1 MTEMLV
7 KKSGGKIFGAHLTA
21 AEQKAMNMEIQR
33 QCAEFD
39 KKNAREIDAMVL
51 WVLHEVFGFGPD
63 RLHKFYKSFNGQ
75 VEALAE
81 RYQMTDDGD
90 QVWLCLHKLKE
101 YGINLEEWE
110 REAQTQRATMIR
122 QPGRHCPRLNEKRG
136 RPRS

>member
-110 REAQTQRATMIR
+110 REAQT
-122 QPGRHCPRLNEKRG
+122 
-136 RPRS
+136 

>member
-1 MTEMLV
+1 MIFHVYSNHSARKAFRPEAGRVTEMVV

-21 AEQKAMNMEIQR
+21 AEQKAMNLEIQR

-51 WVLHEVFGFGPD
+51 WVLHEVFGFGPE
-63 RLHKFYKSFNGQ
+63 RLRRFYNSFNGQ

-90 QVWLCLHKLKE
+90 RVWLCLHKLKE
-101 YGINLEEWE
+101 YGIDLEEWE
-110 REAQTQRATMIR
+110 REAQT
-122 QPGRHCPRLNEKRG
+122 
-136 RPRS
+136 

>member
-1 MTEMLV
+1 MLV

-75 VEALAE
+75 V
-81 RYQMTDDGD
+81 DGD

-110 REAQTQRATMIR
+110 REAQT
-122 QPGRHCPRLNEKRG
+122 
-136 RPRS
+136 

>member
-1 MTEMLV
+1 MD
-7 KKSGGKIFGAHLTA
+7 
-21 AEQKAMNMEIQR
+21 MEIQR

-63 RLHKFYKSFNGQ
+63 RLHKFYNSFNGQ

-110 REAQTQRATMIR
+110 KEAQT
-122 QPGRHCPRLNEKRG
+122 
-136 RPRS
+136 